1 MRGSLLTFLL
11 VASLAVS
18 IPAQAQ
24 LRTATP
30 DNQTAVRLYDQGA
43 SGFSLNRLFSP
54 TNFQMSHSFEMSSFS
69 GGSTMSMYTNSMN
82 WRFNKLAARLDVSAA
97 YSPMQNQAAASVTGQ
112 TSAQVFIRNADLAY
126 RPNEN
131 IQFNLSLRRSP
142 YGSYMSPY
150 GRGGGGYGFGYDS
163 YGGSSMYAS
172 FGPSGNDGWLRGR
185 DR

>member
-1 MRGSLLTFLL
+1 MRGSILTVIL
-11 VASLAVS
+11 VASLAMS

-30 DNQTAVRLYDQGA
+30 ANQTAVRLYDQGG

-69 GGSTMSMYTNSMN
+69 GGSTLSMYTNSMN
-82 WRFNKLAARLDVSAA
+82 WKFNKIAARLDVSAA
-97 YSPMQNQAAASVTGQ
+97 YSPMQNQSGASVTGQ
-112 TSAQVFIRNADLAY
+112 TAPQVFIRNADIAY
-126 RPNEN
+126 RPTKNM
-131 IQFNLSLRRSP
+131 QFNLSLRRSP

-150 GRGGGGYGFGYDS
+150 GRGGYGMGYDS

-172 FGPSGNDGWLRGR
+172 FGPSGGGDGWLRGR
-185 DR
+185 NR